1 MDYQTLQQ
9 ASAQMPRPEGSNSR
23 YHCLSAQF
31 CPDKPGASG
40 RKGLQGSWNW
50 SRERQAC
57 YSTQGW
63 KWSAYLAFSRFFCT
77 AQHIFRAFIWISNPD
92 FTDIASLMGKDTT
105 VSALKSEV
113 GERIKAIG
121 NHQIRMRAAGQ
132 DPSKINIPDF
142 DGRKGR
148 QG

>member
-1 MDYQTLQQ
+1 
-9 ASAQMPRPEGSNSR
+9 
-23 YHCLSAQF
+23 
-31 CPDKPGASG
+31 
-40 RKGLQGSWNW
+40 
-50 SRERQAC
+50 
-57 YSTQGW
+57 
-63 KWSAYLAFSRFFCT
+63 
-77 AQHIFRAFIWISNPD
+77 
-92 FTDIASLMGKDTT
+92 MGKDTT